1 MGTAVRDYI
10 HVEDLAAAHVLALE
24 AHHGGADAAGYGC
37 RARRLGKIGQVLKYS
52 FMVATFIKRSG
63 YGDGAVM
70 FVLSG

>member
-1 MGTAVRDYI
+1 
-10 HVEDLAAAHVLALE
+10 
-24 AHHGGADAAGYGC
+24 
-37 RARRLGKIGQVLKYS
+37 VLKYS